1 MVPKNSMVR
10 PLNIAGLLYWIW
22 VCFMKAPVAIK
33 SRPADKM
40 IIAFNRFSFTRLYRS
55 FHFIKN
61 AGSKRYY
68 IPNVAILFLLCYF
81 PSQIFAQ
88 EKRYSFEKGLM
99 GSPFKLIIYAS
110 NDTLAN
116 NAAASAL
123 KRIEDLNVELSDYR
137 DDSEINAVSAQSGS
151 GKWIRVSKDL
161 FDILFVSDDIS
172 RKTGGAF
179 DATLGPIVQEW
190 RRATR
195 KGYFP
200 DKELI
205 ADALGK
211 TGYAKVKFDISTQS
225 IQLKE
230 KGMRLD
236 IGGLG
241 KGFAADEAIK
251 VLKSFG
257 IKSAMIDAGGKLALM
272 DPPPGEKGWKIVISS
287 GRDSIETIEYA
298 NVGIATSGPTYRY
311 LEYEGKRYSHI
322 VDPKTGIGLQYH
334 VRTTVI
340 SPNATEA
347 DALATAFSVSGIA
360 DGKKYLSRFPN
371 NKVWLVETKGNEIKT
386 WNTILKDK

>member
-1 MVPKNSMVR
+1 MV
-10 PLNIAGLLYWIW
+10 GLLNCTCVGLI
-22 VCFMKAPVAIK
+22 KAPVAIN

-40 IIAFNRFSFTRLYRS
+40 IIAFSRFSFTRLYRS

-61 AGSKRYY
+61 FGSKNYY
-68 IPNVAILFLLCYF
+68 VSNIGILFLLCYF
-81 PSQIFAQ
+81 PTQIFAQ
-88 EKRYSFEKGLM
+88 EKRYSFERGLM
-99 GSPFKLIIYAS
+99 GSPFKLIIYAPDDS
-110 NDTLAN
+110 LAN
-116 NAAASAL
+116 KAAQHAF
-123 KRIEDLNVELSDYR
+123 KRIEDLNLSLSDYR

-151 GKWIRVSKDL
+151 DQWIHVSKDL

-172 RKTGGAF
+172 KKTNGAF

-205 ADALGK
+205 ANALGR
-211 TGYAKVKFDISTQS
+211 TGYRKIKFNAATQRV
-225 IQLKE
+225 QLKD

-241 KGFAADEAIK
+241 KGFAADEAVK
-251 VLKSFG
+251 VLKSYG

-311 LEYEGKRYSHI
+311 LEYNGKRYSHI
-322 VDPKTGIGLQYH
+322 VDPKTGIGLEHH

-347 DALATAFSVSGIA
+347 DALATAFSVSGITE
-360 DGKKYLSRFPN
+360 GKKYIKRFPN
-371 NKVWLVETKGNEIKT
+371 NKVWLVETKNDQVKS

>member
-1 MVPKNSMVR
+1 MT
-10 PLNIAGLLYWIW
+10 
-22 VCFMKAPVAIK
+22 

-61 AGSKRYY
+61 SGPKDYLISN
-68 IPNVAILFLLCYF
+68 IAILFFICYF
-81 PSQIFAQ
+81 PSQLIGQ
-88 EKRYSFEKGLM
+88 DRRYTFEKGLM
-99 GSPFKLIIYAS
+99 GSPFRIIIYAD

-116 NAAASAL
+116 KSANAAF
-123 KRIEDLNVELSDYR
+123 KRIEDLNVALSDYR

-151 GKWIRVSKDL
+151 GKWISVSKDL
-161 FDILFVSDDIS
+161 FDILYISDDIS
-172 RKTGGAF
+172 KKTGGAF

-200 DKELI
+200 DQKLI
-205 ADALGK
+205 KDALGR
-211 TGYAKVKFDISTQS
+211 TGYKKIQYNIPSQS
-225 IQLKE
+225 IELKD

-241 KGFAADEAIK
+241 KGYAADEAVK
-251 VLKSFG
+251 VLKSYG
-257 IKSAMIDAGGKLALM
+257 IQSAMIDAGGKLALM
-272 DPPPGEKGWKIVISS
+272 DPPPGQKGWKIVISS
-287 GRDSIETIEYA
+287 GRDSVETIEYS

-311 LEYEGKRYSHI
+311 LDYKGKRYSHI
-322 VDPKTGIGLQYH
+322 VNPKTGIGLEHH

-347 DALATAFSVSGIA
+347 DALATAFSVSGIKE
-360 DGKKYLSRFPN
+360 GKKYLKRFPD
-371 NKVWLVETKGNEIKT
+371 NKVWLVETRGDKVNT
-386 WNTILKDK
+386 WNTILLK

>member
-1 MVPKNSMVR
+1 
-10 PLNIAGLLYWIW
+10 
-22 VCFMKAPVAIK
+22 MKAPVAMT

-61 AGSKRYY
+61 SDSKNYY
-68 IPNVAILFLLCYF
+68 ISNIAILFFVCYF
-81 PSQIFAQ
+81 PSQLIAQ
-88 EKRYSFEKGLM
+88 ERRYTFEKGLM
-99 GSPFKLIIYAS
+99 GSPFRLIIYS
-110 NDTLAN
+110 NNDSLAN
-116 NAAASAL
+116 RSANAAF
-123 KRIEDLNVELSDYR
+123 KRIEALNASLSDYR
-137 DDSEINAVSAQSGS
+137 DDSEINAVSAQSGTK
-151 GKWIRVSKDL
+151 KWIPVSRDL
-161 FDILFVSDDIS
+161 FDILYISDDIS
-172 RKTGGAF
+172 KKTDGAF

-200 DKELI
+200 DKKLI
-205 ADALGK
+205 ADALSK
-211 TGYAKVKFDISTQS
+211 TGFNKVKFNSSSKS
-225 IQLKE
+225 IQLKS

-241 KGFAADEAIK
+241 KGYAADEAVK

-287 GRDSIETIEYA
+287 GRDSIETIEYS

-311 LEYEGKRYSHI
+311 LDYNGKRYSHI
-322 VDPKTGIGLQYH
+322 VNPKTGIGLEHH

-347 DALATAFSVSGIA
+347 DALATAFSVSGITA
-360 DGKKYLSRFPN
+360 GKKYLKRFPN
-371 NKVWLVETKGNEIKT
+371 NKVWLVETKGNKVNS
-386 WNTILKDK
+386 WNTIIR

>member
-1 MVPKNSMVR
+1 M
-10 PLNIAGLLYWIW
+10 AGLLNWLCVGLI
-22 VCFMKAPVAIK
+22 KAPVAIN

-61 AGSKRYY
+61 IGLKKYY
-68 IPNVAILFLLCYF
+68 ISNIGILFLLCYF
-81 PSQIFAQ
+81 PNQLFAQ
-88 EKRYSFEKGLM
+88 EKRYSFERGLM
-99 GSPFKLIIYAS
+99 GSPFKLIIYAPDDS
-110 NDTLAN
+110 SAHK
-116 NAAASAL
+116 AAMSAY
-123 KRIEDLNVELSDYR
+123 KRIEDLNVALSDYR
-137 DDSEINAVSAQSGS
+137 DDSEINAVSAQSGTD
-151 GKWIRVSKDL
+151 KWIPVSKDL

-172 RKTGGAF
+172 KKTKGAF

-195 KGYFP
+195 KGYLP
-200 DKELI
+200 DKDLI
-205 ADALGK
+205 AQALAR
-211 TGYAKVKFDISTQS
+211 TGYNKVKYNKANHT
-225 IQLKE
+225 IQLKQS
-230 KGMRLD
+230 GMRLD

-241 KGFAADEAIK
+241 KGYAADEAVK
-251 VLKSFG
+251 VLKSHG

-311 LEYEGKRYSHI
+311 LEYNGKRYSHI
-322 VDPKTGIGLQYH
+322 VDPKTGIGLEHH

-340 SPNATEA
+340 SPDATEA
-347 DALATAFSVSGIA
+347 DALATAFSVSGIKE
-360 DGKKYLSRFPN
+360 GKKYLKRFPN
-371 NKVWLVETKGNEIKT
+371 NKVWLVETKNDKIKS